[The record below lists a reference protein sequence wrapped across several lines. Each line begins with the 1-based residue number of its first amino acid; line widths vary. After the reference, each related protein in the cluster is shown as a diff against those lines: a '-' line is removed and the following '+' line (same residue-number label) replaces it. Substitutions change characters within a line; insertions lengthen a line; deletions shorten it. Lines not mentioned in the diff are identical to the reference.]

1 MNEREIVLQILSAVL
16 EEGAYSHLLLQAVLD
31 KYAYL
36 DKRQRAFISRL
47 TVGVIERKI
56 SLDYILNHYSRTPVK
71 KMKPMI
77 RNSLR
82 MGLYQILYMDA
93 VPDSAACNESVK
105 LIARRYRPLRGFVNG
120 LLRNIARHR
129 QEALSLLKDASPGV
143 RYSMPDWLMKEWS
156 KRFGRE
162 GCESICKSFLAP
174 RKTCIRVNLAR
185 ISVEDL
191 IEKLEGE
198 GVSVL
203 RSEDL
208 DYALYISGYDSI
220 KKLPSYREGLF
231 YVQDISSMLVA
242 ERAPVRGGSRVL
254 DVCAAP
260 GGKSLHIAEK
270 LACMDRSEGRVLARD
285 LTEDKVAR
293 IRENIARSQMDNISA
308 QVFDARVDDAAS
320 HEAYDIVLAD
330 LPCSGLGVIGRKPEI
345 RYRLQPKDLSALA
358 GLQTQILSVVKNY
371 VKAQG
376 SLVYSTCT
384 ISGQENEENTE
395 RFLAEN
401 PDFHLISQEQ
411 ILPDA
416 SGRDGFFISVF
427 SRG

>member
-105 LIARRYRPLRGFVNG
+105 LIARRYRPLKGFVNG

-191 IEKLEGE
+191 IERLEGE
-198 GVSVL
+198 GESVL
-203 RSEDL
+203 RSRDL

-220 KKLPSYREGLF
+220 KKLSSYREGLF

-242 ERAPVRGGSRVL
+242 ERAPVHGGSRVL

-293 IRENIARSQMDNISA
+293 ICENIARSRMDNISA
-308 QVFDARVDDAAS
+308 QVFDARVDDTAS

-358 GLQTQILSVVKNY
+358 DLQTQILSVVKNY
-371 VKAQG
+371 VKVQG